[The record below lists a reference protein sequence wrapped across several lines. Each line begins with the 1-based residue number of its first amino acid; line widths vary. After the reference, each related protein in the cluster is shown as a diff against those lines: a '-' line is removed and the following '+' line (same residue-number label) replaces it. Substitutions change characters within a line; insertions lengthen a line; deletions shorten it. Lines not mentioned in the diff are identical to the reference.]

1 MVTSSLH
8 ISTLTQTK
16 SGATFMKSTINRR
29 LWTFNHCNW
38 YSIHCPHWPNRVDK
52 KENHSILPPLR
63 NVLRIYL
70 STSPVAGVTR
80 LLRPLKDGPL
90 ENLRGDGRTTKKYSR
105 KGKSNEKNSCTPINP
120 KKIFMPCPKKKIHT
134 RNLITKKNSYGPKIP
149 HPHHNFSNGPSLMKP
164 LLYALCIIIYS
175 M

>member
-1 MVTSSLH
+1 MVTSSLY

-38 YSIHCPHWPNRVDK
+38 YSIHCPHWHNWVDK

-80 LLRPLKDGPL
+80 LLRPLKDGAL
-90 ENLRGDGRTTKKYSR
+90 ENLWGDGRSTKKYSR
-105 KGKSNEKNSCTPINP
+105 KGKLNEKNSCTQINP
-120 KKIFMPCPKKKIHT
+120 NKYSCHVLKKIHT

-149 HPHHNFSNGPSLMKP
+149 HPHHNVSNGPSQMKP
-164 LLYALCIIIYS
+164 HLYALCVIIYS

>member
-1 MVTSSLH
+1 MVTSSLY

-38 YSIHCPHWPNRVDK
+38 YSIHCPHWPNWVDK

-80 LLRPLKDGPL
+80 LLRPLKDGAL
-90 ENLRGDGRTTKKYSR
+90 ENLWGDGRSTKKYSR
-105 KGKSNEKNSCTPINP
+105 KGKLNEKNSCTQINP
-120 KKIFMPCPKKKIHT
+120 KKYSCHVLKKIHT

-149 HPHHNFSNGPSLMKP
+149 HPHHNFSNGPSQMKP
-164 LLYALCIIIYS
+164 LLYALCVIIYS